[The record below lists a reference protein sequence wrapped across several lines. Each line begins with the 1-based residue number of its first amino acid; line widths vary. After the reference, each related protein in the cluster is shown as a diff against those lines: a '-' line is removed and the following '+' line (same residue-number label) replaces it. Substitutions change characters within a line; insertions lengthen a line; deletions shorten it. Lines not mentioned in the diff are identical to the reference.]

1 MNTASSAAHPP
12 PSDEERATLRALAGM
27 FVPASADGRMPAAG
41 DLPQLVEQIAAS
53 VATVPALRAAIDA
66 VQAEALARFGSGFA
80 ALDDAT
86 RSVVLDELGERD
98 GTSLRH
104 LALET
109 VTAYYQQDLVL
120 ERLGLEARPP
130 FPKGFQVISGD
141 LSLLGPVRARG
152 RIWRDA
158 GDA

>member
-1 MNTASSAAHPP
+1 MNTASPAAHASS
-12 PSDEERATLRALAGM
+12 SDEERATLRALLGM

-41 DLPQLVEQIAAS
+41 DLPQLVEQLAAS
-53 VATVPALRAAIDA
+53 VASVPALRAAVDA
-66 VQAEALARFGSGFA
+66 VQAEALARFGSAFA
-80 ALDDAT
+80 VLDDAS
-86 RSVVLDELGERD
+86 RSLVLDRVGERD
-98 GTSLRH
+98 GTALRH

-130 FPKGFQVISGD
+130 FPKGFQIISGD

-158 GDA
+158 GN